1 MKKIFSTCAA
11 TISAA
16 ILSAG
21 ILVGCGQS
29 DEFNPKRQI
38 SVISREQGSGTR
50 DAFVELTGILVKE
63 NGKKKDMTSA
73 DALVIDGTQAV
84 MSNVAGN
91 EYAIGYISF
100 GSLNSSVKAVTIEG
114 VPVSVE
120 TVREGSYKI
129 ARPFNVAYKNTDNL
143 LLNDFLDFIAS
154 KQGSAI
160 IKKNGYVSVSENA
173 SDYESKEYVG
183 KLVIAGSSSVSPV
196 MEKLKEA
203 YMALNKD
210 VVIEIQTND
219 SSSGMLAAKEGSC
232 DLGMAS
238 RELKDSERSA
248 LQSKTIAMDG
258 IAVIANQKN
267 PVKDLKLLE
276 VKSIFTGEA
285 KSWEAFLE

>member
-1 MKKIFSTCAA
+1 M
-11 TISAA
+11 
-16 ILSAG
+16 
-21 ILVGCGQS
+21 
-29 DEFNPKRQI
+29 
-38 SVISREQGSGTR
+38 
-50 DAFVELTGILVKE
+50 
-63 NGKKKDMTSA
+63 
-73 DALVIDGTQAV
+73 
-84 MSNVAGN
+84 
-91 EYAIGYISF
+91 
-100 GSLNSSVKAVTIEG
+100 
-114 VPVSVE
+114 
-120 TVREGSYKI
+120 
-129 ARPFNVAYKNTDNL
+129 
-143 LLNDFLDFIAS
+143 NDFLDFIAS

-160 IKKNGYVSVSENA
+160 IEKNGYVSVSENA

-183 KLVIAGSSSVSPV
+183 KLVIAGSSSISPV

>member
-1 MKKIFSTCAA
+1 MKNKIFSVCAA
-11 TISAA
+11 AV
-16 ILSAG
+16 LSAG
-21 ILVGCGQS
+21 ILMGCGQS
-29 DEFNPKRQI
+29 NDFNPKREV

-63 NGKKKDMTSA
+63 NGKKKDMTST

-100 GSLNSSVKAVTIEG
+100 GSLNASVKAVTIED
-114 VPVSVE
+114 VPVSVAN
-120 TVREGSYKI
+120 VREGKYKI
-129 ARPFNVAYKNTDNL
+129 ARPFNVAYKNSDNA
-143 LLNDFLDFIAS
+143 LLNDFLEFIAS

-160 IKKNGYVSVSENA
+160 IEKNGFVSVVDNPK
-173 SDYESKEYVG
+173 DYESQGLKG

-203 YMALNKD
+203 YLSLNKD

-238 RELKDSERSA
+238 RALKDSESSE

-258 IAVIANQKN
+258 IAVIVNQKN
-267 PVKDLKLLE
+267 PVKDLKLYE
-276 VKSIFTGEA
+276 VKAIFTGEA

>member
-129 ARPFNVAYKNTDNL
+129 ARPFNVAYKTTDNL

-160 IKKNGYVSVSENA
+160 IEKNGYVSVSENA

-238 RELKDSERSA
+238 RGLKDSERSA

-285 KSWEAFLE
+285 KSWEAFIE

>member
-29 DEFNPKRQI
+29 GEFNPKRDI

-129 ARPFNVAYKNTDNL
+129 ARPFNVAYKTTDNL

-160 IKKNGYVSVSENA
+160 IEKNGFVSVAENPK
-173 SDYESKEYVG
+173 DYESQEYVG

-238 RELKDSERSA
+238 RGLKDSERST

-258 IAVIANQKN
+258 IAVIVNQKN

>member
-160 IKKNGYVSVSENA
+160 IEKNGFVSVSENA

-258 IAVIANQKN
+258 IAVIVNQKN

>member
-11 TISAA
+11 TISAV

-160 IKKNGYVSVSENA
+160 IEKNGYVSVSENA

-285 KSWEAFLE
+285 KSWEAFIE

>member
-120 TVREGSYKI
+120 TVREGQYKI

-160 IKKNGYVSVSENA
+160 IEKNGYVSVSENA

-285 KSWEAFLE
+285 KSWEAFIE

>member
-160 IKKNGYVSVSENA
+160 IEKNGYVSVSENA

-203 YMALNKD
+203 FMALNKD

-238 RELKDSERSA
+238 RGLKDSERSA

-285 KSWEAFLE
+285 KSWEAFIE

>member
-160 IKKNGYVSVSENA
+160 IEKNGYVSVSENA

-285 KSWEAFLE
+285 KSWEAFIE

>member
-11 TISAA
+11 AV
-16 ILSAG
+16 LSAG
-21 ILVGCGQS
+21 ILIGCGQS
-29 DEFNPKRQI
+29 NEFNSKRQI

-100 GSLNSSVKAVTIEG
+100 GSLNSSVKAVTIDG
-114 VPVSVE
+114 VPVSVAS
-120 TVREGSYKI
+120 VREGQYKI
-129 ARPFNVAYKNTDNL
+129 ARPFNVAYKTSENTIDKL
-143 LLNDFLDFIAS
+143 LLNDFLEFIDS

-160 IKKNGYVSVSENA
+160 IEKNGYVSVSDNA
-173 SDYESKEYVG
+173 SDYESKGYIG

-203 YMALNKD
+203 YLALNKG

-238 RELKDSERSA
+238 RALKDSELSA
-248 LQSKTIAMDG
+248 LKFKTIAMDG
-258 IAVIANQKN
+258 IAVIVNQKN
-267 PVKDLKLLE
+267 PVNNLKLDA
-276 VKSIFTGEA
+276 VKAIFTGEA

>member
-129 ARPFNVAYKNTDNL
+129 ARPFNVAYKNSDNI

-160 IKKNGYVSVSENA
+160 IEKNGYVSVSENA

>member
-114 VPVSVE
+114 VAVSVE

-160 IKKNGYVSVSENA
+160 IEKNGYVSVSENA

-210 VVIEIQTND
+210 VVVEIQTND

-285 KSWEAFLE
+285 KSWEAFIE

>member
-160 IKKNGYVSVSENA
+160 IEKNGYVSVSENA

-238 RELKDSERSA
+238 RGLKDSERSA

>member
-143 LLNDFLDFIAS
+143 LLSDFLDFIAS

-160 IKKNGYVSVSENA
+160 IEKNGYVSVSENA

-238 RELKDSERSA
+238 RGLKDSERSA

-258 IAVIANQKN
+258 IAVITNQKN

-285 KSWEAFLE
+285 KSWEAFIE

>member
-129 ARPFNVAYKNTDNL
+129 ARPFNVAYKTTDNL

-160 IKKNGYVSVSENA
+160 IEKNGYVSVSENA

-285 KSWEAFLE
+285 KSWEAFIE

>member
-120 TVREGSYKI
+120 TVRDGKYKI
-129 ARPFNVAYKNTDNL
+129 ARPFNVAYKNSDNI
-143 LLNDFLDFIAS
+143 LLNDFLAFIAS

-160 IKKNGYVSVSENA
+160 IEKNGFVSVAENPK
-173 SDYESKEYVG
+173 DYESKEYVG

>member
-1 MKKIFSTCAA
+1 MKKIFSTCTA

-129 ARPFNVAYKNTDNL
+129 ARPFNVAYKTTDNL

-160 IKKNGYVSVSENA
+160 IEKNGYVSVSENA
-173 SDYESKEYVG
+173 SDYESKDYVG

>member
-11 TISAA
+11 AISAA

-143 LLNDFLDFIAS
+143 LLSDFLDFIAS

-160 IKKNGYVSVSENA
+160 IEKNGYVSVSENA

-238 RELKDSERSA
+238 RGLKDSERSA

-258 IAVIANQKN
+258 IAVITNQKN

-285 KSWEAFLE
+285 KSWEAFIE

>member
-160 IKKNGYVSVSENA
+160 IEKNGYVSVSENA

-238 RELKDSERSA
+238 RGLKDSERSA

-285 KSWEAFLE
+285 KSWEAFIE

>member
-129 ARPFNVAYKNTDNL
+129 ARPFNVVYKNTDNL

-160 IKKNGYVSVSENA
+160 IEKNGYVSVSENA

-238 RELKDSERSA
+238 RGLKDSERSA

>member
-129 ARPFNVAYKNTDNL
+129 ARPFNVAYKTTDNL

-160 IKKNGYVSVSENA
+160 IEKNGYVSVSENA

-238 RELKDSERSA
+238 RALKDSERSA

-258 IAVIANQKN
+258 IAVIINQKN

>member
-1 MKKIFSTCAA
+1 MKNKIFSACAA
-11 TISAA
+11 AV
-16 ILSAG
+16 LSAG
-21 ILVGCGQS
+21 ILMGCGQS
-29 DEFNPKRQI
+29 NEFNPKREV

-63 NGKKKDMTSA
+63 NGKKKDMTST

-84 MSNVAGN
+84 ISNVAGN

-100 GSLNSSVKAVTIEG
+100 GSLNASVKAVTIED
-114 VPVSVE
+114 VPVSVA
-120 TVREGSYKI
+120 TVREGKYKI
-129 ARPFNVAYKNTDNL
+129 ARPFNVAYKNSDNA
-143 LLNDFLDFIAS
+143 LLNDFLEFIAS
-154 KQGSAI
+154 KQGAAI
-160 IKKNGYVSVSENA
+160 IEKNGFVSVAEDSK
-173 SDYESKEYVG
+173 DYESQGLKG

-203 YMALNKD
+203 YLSLNKD

-238 RELKDSERSA
+238 RALKDSESSE

-258 IAVIANQKN
+258 IAVIVNQKN
-267 PVKDLKLLE
+267 PVKDLKLYE
-276 VKSIFTGEA
+276 VKAIFTGEA

>member
-129 ARPFNVAYKNTDNL
+129 ARPFNVAYKTTDNL

-160 IKKNGYVSVSENA
+160 IEKNGYVSVSENA